1 MKRILI
7 LIFLT
12 VFCMHNSFSQEE
24 QTVTFSGKIVDTN
37 TNLGLEYATV
47 ILNKN
52 KSDVLF
58 GCITDKNGEFKIDI
72 STGEYTIKFEFLS
85 YETKILKNIKI
96 THDTSFGNTKLT
108 PSTEALSEVEVSSES
123 TKKTSIE
130 LGKKTYNVSKDII
143 AKGGTATDVLEN
155 APSVSIEN
163 GVPTIRGNAATVLI
177 NGRISG
183 LTKNE
188 ALQNL
193 QASAIKKIE
202 VITNPSSRYSANMSG
217 GIINIILKKG
227 LDNGWNGS
235 ITGSAGIEE
244 IYGTGATLNYR
255 KDKINFY
262 TNTSYFSRRPKSKTT
277 IENKYFE
284 NGITTGYLNED
295 RLNTRK
301 NNVFNTTLGLDF
313 YATDN
318 AYFNIETV
326 YGKYNGDFNSNNIG
340 DYFDASNT
348 LTSSIEQSLLT
359 DHNDNIFD
367 LSTTYYQYFE
377 KNGAEL
383 YFNLTHNFDNEVNN
397 SRLFFNELFPNE
409 MPLPDKDE
417 LINDEV
423 KFNLTRWQT
432 YYTLSTSEKGTLE
445 IGTDGEL
452 GNITSD
458 FKNYIVKNG
467 DFVNNPNRTNYLD
480 YTENWIG
487 FYADYIQNSDTFSFI
502 LGLRTEI
509 TDLDVNLVT
518 TGERNT
524 KNYTD
529 IFPTIQLEYNLKEDK
544 VLALNYLRSIKRVG
558 YPDINPFE
566 QRISET
572 TSYVGNKDL
581 LPFYPNQV
589 EFTLLNKSEAKLT
602 LNPTLYFRN
611 YDNIWQ
617 NITVETG
624 EIINGVPKLI
634 TTPINLGYLNF
645 TGLELLTSYSPNDKL
660 ELSST
665 LDLNYVMQEGNYEY
679 TDSNNEVVVLDY
691 GNTNFGGSVDLNA
704 TLKLPLD
711 LDFQTL
717 IKYNLISEGAYSKRY
732 DYVYMDAALSKDVF
746 NKQASISINA
756 KDIFNSNKT
765 KRLRWNDDFNSMS
778 NFQWREPSVVLNFTY
793 RFNQS
798 KKDRSIKINKKDEEI
813 KY

>member
-1 MKRILI
+1 M
-7 LIFLT
+7 
-12 VFCMHNSFSQEE
+12 FCVHTSVAQIDE
-24 QTVTFSGKIVDTN
+24 TVTFSGKIIDASTN
-37 TNLGLEYATV
+37 SGLEYATV

-52 KSDVLF
+52 KSDEVF
-58 GCITDKNGEFKIDI
+58 GCITDKNGQFKVDI
-72 STGEYTIKFEFLS
+72 TTGEYTITFEFLS
-85 YETKILKNIKI
+85 FETKILKNVKI
-96 THDTSFGNTKLT
+96 THDTSFGNTTLT
-108 PSTEALSEVEVSSES
+108 PATESLSEVEVSSAS
-123 TKKTSIE
+123 TKKTTIE

-155 APSVSIEN
+155 APSVSIQD
-163 GVPTIRGNAATVLI
+163 GVPMIRGNAATVLI

-235 ITGSAGIEE
+235 VTGSAGIEE

-262 TNTSYFSRRPKSKTT
+262 TNTTYFSRRPKSNTT
-277 IENKYFE
+277 VENEYFE
-284 NGITTGYLNED
+284 NGGTTGYLNED

-318 AYFNIETV
+318 AYFNFEAI
-326 YGKYNGDFNSNNIG
+326 YGKYNGDFKSNNIG
-340 DYFDASNT
+340 DYFDAANV

-359 DHNDNIFD
+359 DHNDDIFD
-367 LSTTYYQYFE
+367 LSATYYQYFE
-377 KNGAEL
+377 NNGAEF
-383 YFNLTHNFDNEVNN
+383 YFNLTHKYDNELNN
-397 SRLFFNELFPNE
+397 SMLFFNELYPNE
-409 MPLPDKDE
+409 TPLPDKNE
-417 LINDEV
+417 LITDEV
-423 KFNLTRWQT
+423 KFNQTRWQT
-432 YYTLSTSEKGTLE
+432 YYVFPTSENATLE
-445 IGTDGEL
+445 FGTDGEI
-452 GNITSD
+452 GNITTD
-458 FKNYIVKNG
+458 FKNFIIENG
-467 DFVNNPNRTNYLD
+467 DFVNNPERTNYLD
-480 YTENWIG
+480 YSENWIG
-487 FYADYIQNSDTFSFI
+487 LYAEFIRNSETFSFL

-509 TDLDVNLVT
+509 TDLDVNMVT
-518 TGERNT
+518 TGDRNSQ
-524 KNYTD
+524 NYTD
-529 IFPTIQLEYNLKEDK
+529 IFPSVQLEYNLKEDK
-544 VLALNYLRSIKRVG
+544 ILALNYLRGIQRVG

-572 TSYVGNKDL
+572 TSFVGNKDL

-589 EFTLLNKSEAKLT
+589 EFKLLNKSEAKLT

-611 YDNIWQ
+611 YDDIWQ

-634 TTPINLGYLNF
+634 TTPVNLGYLNF
-645 TGLELLTSYSPNDKL
+645 TGIELLTSFSPNENV

-665 LDLNYVMQEGNYEY
+665 LDLNYVMQEGIYEY
-679 TDSNNEVVVLDY
+679 NDTNNEVVVLDY

-704 TLKLPLD
+704 SLKLPLD

-732 DYVYMDAALSKDVF
+732 DYVFMDAALSRDIFK
-746 NKQASISINA
+746 KQASISINA

-765 KRLRWNDDFNSMS
+765 KRMRWNEGFNSMS
-778 NFQWREPSVVLNFTY
+778 NFQWREPSVVFTFTY

-798 KKDRSIKINKKDEEI
+798 KKDRSLKINEKDDEI

>member
-1 MKRILI
+1 ML
-7 LIFLT
+7 
-12 VFCMHNSFSQEE
+12 NSFSQEE
-24 QTVTFSGKIVDTN
+24 QIVTFSGKIVDAN

-47 ILNKN
+47 ILSKN

-58 GCITDKNGEFKIDI
+58 GCITDKNGDFKIDI

-85 YETKILKNIKI
+85 YGSKILENIKI
-96 THDTSFGNTKLT
+96 THDTSLGNTRLT
-108 PSTEALSEVEVSSES
+108 PSTEALSEVEVSSQS
-123 TKKTSIE
+123 TKKTTIE

-163 GVPTIRGNAATVLI
+163 GVPTIRGNTATVLI

-244 IYGTGATLNYR
+244 IYGTGVTLNYR
-255 KDKINFY
+255 KNKINFY
-262 TNTSYFSRRPKSKTT
+262 TNSSYFSRRPKSSTT
-277 IENKYFE
+277 IENEYFV
-284 NGITTGYLNED
+284 NGNTTGFLIEN

-301 NNVFNTTLGLDF
+301 NNVFNTTVGLDF

-318 AYFNIETV
+318 AYFNVEAV
-326 YGKYNGDFNSNNIG
+326 YGIYNGDFNSNNIG
-340 DYFDASNT
+340 DYYDASNN

-359 DHNDNIFD
+359 DHDDKIFD

-377 KNGAEL
+377 NNGAEF
-383 YFNLTHNFDNEVNN
+383 YFNFTHNFDNETNN
-397 SRLFFNELFPNE
+397 SSLFFNELFPNE
-409 MPLPDKDE
+409 VPLSDKDE

-423 KFNLTRWQT
+423 KFNLTRWQI
-432 YYTLSTSEKGTLE
+432 YYTFSTSEKATLE

-452 GNITSD
+452 GNITTD
-458 FKNYIVKNG
+458 FKNYIIENG

-487 FYADYIQNSDTFSFI
+487 FYADYIRNSETFSFL

-509 TDLDVNLVT
+509 TDLDVNLIT
-518 TGERNT
+518 TGDRNT
-524 KNYTD
+524 KKYTD
-529 IFPTIQLEYNLKEDK
+529 VFPTVQLEYNLNEDK
-544 VLALNYLRSIKRVG
+544 ILALNYLRSIKRVG

-581 LPFYPNQV
+581 LPYYPNQI
-589 EFTLLNKSEAKLT
+589 EFSLVNKSEAKFT

-624 EIINGVPKLI
+624 ELVNGVPKLI

-645 TGLELLTSYSPNDKL
+645 TGLELLTSYSPSDKI

-665 LDLNYVMQEGNYEY
+665 LDLNYVMQEGIYEY
-679 TDSNNEVVVLDY
+679 IDTNNETVVLDY

-711 LDFQTL
+711 LDFQSL
-717 IKYNLISEGAYSKRY
+717 IKYNLVSEGAYSKRY
-732 DYVYMDAALSKDVF
+732 DFVYMDAALSRDIF

-765 KRLRWNDDFNSMS
+765 KRMRWNDDFNSIS
-778 NFQWREPSVVLNFTY
+778 NFQWREPSVLFTFTY

-798 KKDRSIKINKKDEEI
+798 KKDRSLKINKKDDEI